1 MTKQITNI
9 RIGIYLCDCDG
20 KVSKK
25 VDLNKVKAIIQSKEA
40 FEYIRA
46 VDVACTKD
54 EREKIVDE
62 IDKYTLN
69 RLLVA
74 CCNDPFIMRQFLKLA
89 DEKGI
94 NRYNVKFVDL
104 SAAETV
110 EAAASAVNDALAKLH
125 LMAEIGYDEL
135 TVTPDVL
142 VIGAGYEAAAAAR
155 AIAKSQPVV
164 QIDNVGTRVIGL
176 DGFPGAFTVRLLDN
190 GQTVTKDFGAIVL
203 ALGAVSQYDKS
214 KYGGVELGADILS
227 LSQFNK
233 TDKDY
238 TGKKVSFALG
248 KADEDSLLSFAAVL
262 KAALKLK
269 EKGASEISILYED
282 MKVCADGLEQ
292 DYELA
297 RKKGVNFL
305 KYSGEFQI
313 TRFASGIAFKY
324 REPFLADPAKI
335 VADYIVL
342 AEDFVPAA
350 GTGEL
355 AEIFDVRTGPGG
367 FFQKDNVHFLPI
379 KSNRA
384 GIFFVGSCHGP
395 IHGTDLYNEIEAVLA
410 EVSAFAKGKVSVPS
424 LQPKVEAEKCAV
436 CLTCYRCCPH
446 HAIEI
451 VHGEEYNNMYNSAA
465 RMNPL
470 ACQRCGVCAAE
481 CPGKAIQLPLYSD
494 QEIFYEVKQPARIVA
509 YACENSGYLASEFAK
524 ALDPEL
530 QKDLQIVE
538 VPCSG
543 KIDIIYLLKALEN
556 GADGVMLCVCHKENC
571 KFVWGNDR
579 AEQRKERAQ
588 QILNQVG
595 LGERIDFVRVAANQG
610 NQFNTAVKAMAEK
623 IRQSGTNPGKVVK

>member
-1 MTKQITNI
+1 MTKQITNT

-54 EREKIVDE
+54 EREKIAAE

-74 CCNDPFIMRQFLKLA
+74 GCSDPFSMRQFLKLA

-94 NRYNVKFVDL
+94 NRYSVKFVDL
-104 SAAETV
+104 SMTETV
-110 EAAASAVNDALAKLH
+110 EAAASAINDALDKLH
-125 LMAEIGYDEL
+125 LMAEISYDEL
-135 TVTPDVL
+135 SVTPDVL
-142 VIGAGYEAAAAAR
+142 VIGAGCEAVAATK

-164 QIDNVGTRVIGL
+164 QIDNVETRVIGL
-176 DGFPGAFTVRLLDN
+176 DGFPGAFTVSLLAN
-190 GQTVTKDFGAIVL
+190 GQTVKKDFGAIVL
-203 ALGAVSQYDKS
+203 ALEAVPRYDKC

-227 LSQFNK
+227 LSQFCK
-233 TDKDY
+233 TDRDY

-248 KADEDSLLSFAAVL
+248 KADGDSLLSFAAVL
-262 KAALKLK
+262 QEALKLE
-269 EKGASEISILYED
+269 EKGASEVSILYED

-313 TRFASGIAFKY
+313 TRFASGVAFKY
-324 REPFLADPAKI
+324 REPFLADPVKI
-335 VADYIVL
+335 VSDYIVL

-355 AEIFDVRTGPGG
+355 AEIFDIRTGPGG

-384 GIFFVGSCHGP
+384 GIFFVGTCHGP
-395 IHGTDLYNEIEAVLA
+395 IYGTDLRNEIEAVLA
-410 EVSAFAKGKVSVPS
+410 EVSAFAKGKVSVLS
-424 LQPKVEAEKCAV
+424 LQPKVDAEKCAV

-451 VHGEEYNNMYNSAA
+451 VHGEEYHNMYNSAA
-465 RMNPL
+465 SMNPL
-470 ACQRCGVCAAE
+470 ACQHCGVCAAE
-481 CPGKAIQLPLYSD
+481 CPGKAIQLPLFSD
-494 QEIFYEVKQPARIVA
+494 QEILYEVKQPARIVA

-524 ALDPEL
+524 SLDPEL
-530 QKDLQIVE
+530 QKELQIVE

-588 QILNQVG
+588 QLLSQVG
-595 LGERIDFVRVAANQG
+595 LGERIDFVHLAANQG

>member
-74 CCNDPFIMRQFLKLA
+74 SCNDPFIMRQFLKLA

-203 ALGAVSQYDKS
+203 ALGAVPQYDKS

-233 TDKDY
+233 TGKDY

-248 KADEDSLLSFAAVL
+248 KADGDSLLSFAAVL

-269 EKGASEISILYED
+269 EQGASEISILYED

-324 REPFLADPAKI
+324 REPFLADSAKI

-451 VHGEEYNNMYNSAA
+451 VHDASYNNMYNSAA

>member
-25 VDLNKVKAIIQSKEA
+25 VDLQKAKTVIQSQA
-40 FEYIRA
+40 DFDYIRA
-46 VDVACTKD
+46 TDVLCGKV
-54 EREKIVDE
+54 EKEKIGAE
-62 IDKYTLN
+62 IDKYSLN
-69 RLLVA
+69 RLVIAA
-74 CCNDPFIMRQFLKLA
+74 CVDSFIMRQFLQLA

-94 NRYNVKFVDL
+94 NRYNVEFVDL
-104 SAAETV
+104 GAVDSTGAAV
-110 EAAASAVNDALAKLH
+110 AAANNALGKMRLR
-125 LMAEIGYDEL
+125 AEIGYEEL
-135 TVTPDVL
+135 AVTPDVL
-142 VIGAGYEAAAAAR
+142 VIGAGSEAAAAATT
-155 AIAKSQPVV
+155 IAKSQPVV
-164 QIDNVGTRVIGL
+164 QIDNVGTRMIGL
-176 DGFPGAFTVRLLDN
+176 DGFPGAFTVRLLEN
-190 GQTVTKDFGAIVL
+190 GQAVKKDFGAIVL
-203 ALGAVSQYDKS
+203 ALGAVPQYDKS
-214 KYGGVELGADILS
+214 KYGGIELGADILS
-227 LSQFNK
+227 LSQFVNSG
-233 TDKDY
+233 KDY
-238 TGKKVSFALG
+238 AGKKVSFALG
-248 KADEDSLLSFAAVL
+248 KADADSLLSFAAVL
-262 KAALKLK
+262 KAALGLK
-269 EKGASEISILYED
+269 GKGASEVNVLYED
-282 MKVCADGLEQ
+282 MKVCADDLEQ

-305 KYSGEFQI
+305 KYTGEFQI
-313 TRFASGIAFKY
+313 VRFPSGIAFKY
-324 REPFLADPAKI
+324 REPFLSDPVKI

-342 AEDFVPAA
+342 AEEFVPAA
-350 GTGEL
+350 ATLEL
-355 AEIFDVRTGPGG
+355 AEILDIRTGPGG

-395 IHGTDLYNEIEAVLA
+395 IHGTDLYNEIEAVVA

-451 VHGEEYNNMYNSAA
+451 VHGEAYNNMYNSAA

-470 ACQRCGVCAAE
+470 ACQRCGVCASE

-494 QEIFYEVKQPARIVA
+494 QEILVEVKQPARIVA
-509 YACENSGYLASEFAK
+509 YACENSGFLASEFAK
-524 ALDPEL
+524 TLDPEL
-530 QKDLQIVE
+530 QKDVQIVE

-571 KFVWGNDR
+571 KFVWGNNR

-588 QILNQVG
+588 KILNQIG
-595 LGERIDFVRVAANQG
+595 LGERIDFVHVAANQG

>member
-25 VDLNKVKAIIQSKEA
+25 VDLNSVKVAIQSKAE

-46 VDVACTKD
+46 VEVACTKA
-54 EREKIVDE
+54 ERELIVAE
-62 IDKYTLN
+62 IDKYSLN

-74 CCNDPFIMRQFLKLA
+74 GCSDPFIVRQFLQLA
-89 DEKGI
+89 DDKGI
-94 NRYNVKFVDL
+94 NRYNVEFVDL
-104 SAAETV
+104 SAAESV
-110 EAAASAVNDALAKLH
+110 GAAVSAVDTALNRLH
-125 LMAEIGYDEL
+125 LRAEVGYEEL
-135 TVTPDVL
+135 AVIPDVL
-142 VIGAGYEAAAAAR
+142 VIGAGSEAAAAAK
-155 AIAKSQPVV
+155 AIAKNQPVV

-176 DGFPGAFTVRLLDN
+176 DGFPGAFTVRLLEN
-190 GQTVTKDFGAIVL
+190 GQTVKKDFGAIVL
-203 ALGAVSQYDKS
+203 ALGAVPQYDKS
-214 KYGGVELGADILS
+214 KYGGGELGADVLS
-227 LSQFNK
+227 LSQFINAG
-233 TDKDY
+233 KDY
-238 TGKKVSFALG
+238 AGKKVGFALG

-262 KAALKLK
+262 KAALDLK
-269 EKGASEISILYED
+269 EKGASEVSIIYED
-282 MKVCADGLEQ
+282 MKICADGLEQ
-292 DYELA
+292 EYERA

-305 KYSGEFQI
+305 KYTGEFQI
-313 TRFASGIAFKY
+313 TRFASGIAFMY

-350 GTGEL
+350 GTLEL
-355 AEIFDVRTGPGG
+355 AEIFDIRTGPGG

-379 KSNRA
+379 RSNRA

-451 VHGEEYNNMYNSAA
+451 VHGEEYNNMYFSAA

-494 QEIFYEVKQPARIVA
+494 QEILFEVQQPARIVA
-509 YACENSGYLASEFAK
+509 YACENSGFLASEFAK
-524 ALDPEL
+524 TLDPEL

-579 AEQRKERAQ
+579 AEQRKVRAQ

-595 LGERIDFVRVAANQG
+595 LGERIDFVHVAANQG

>member
-25 VDLNKVKAIIQSKEA
+25 VDLNSVKVAIQSKEE

-46 VDVACTKD
+46 VEVACTKS
-54 EREKIVDE
+54 EREQIVAE
-62 IDKYTLN
+62 IDKYSLN

-74 CCNDPFIMRQFLKLA
+74 GCSDPFIVRQFLQLA
-89 DEKGI
+89 DDKGI
-94 NRYNVKFVDL
+94 NRYNVEFVDL
-104 SAAETV
+104 SAADSV
-110 EAAASAVNDALAKLH
+110 EAAVSAVNTALTRLH
-125 LMAEIGYDEL
+125 LRAEIGYDEL
-135 TVTPDVL
+135 AVIPDVL
-142 VIGAGYEAAAAAR
+142 VIGTGSEAVAAAR

-176 DGFPGAFTVRLLDN
+176 DGFPGAFTVRLLEN
-190 GQTVTKDFGAIVL
+190 GQTVKKDFGAIVL
-203 ALGAVSQYDKS
+203 ALEAVPQYDKS
-214 KYGGVELGADILS
+214 KYGGVELGADVLS
-227 LSQFNK
+227 LSQFINAG
-233 TDKDY
+233 KDY
-238 TGKKVSFALG
+238 AGKKVSFALG
-248 KADEDSLLSFAAVL
+248 KADGDSLFSFAVVL
-262 KAALKLK
+262 KAALDLK
-269 EKGASEISILYED
+269 EKGASEVSVIYED
-282 MKVCADGLEQ
+282 MKICADGLEQ
-292 DYELA
+292 EYERA
-297 RKKGVNFL
+297 RKVGVNFL
-305 KYSGEFQI
+305 KYTRDFQI
-313 TRFASGIAFKY
+313 TRFASGIAFMY

-335 VADYIVL
+335 AADYIVL
-342 AEDFVPAA
+342 AEDFVPAP
-350 GTGEL
+350 GTLEL
-355 AEIFDVRTGPGG
+355 AEIFDIRTGPGG

-379 KSNRA
+379 RSNRA

-424 LQPKVEAEKCAV
+424 LQPKVEAEKCAA

-451 VHGEEYNNMYNSAA
+451 VHGEEYNNMYFSAA

-494 QEIFYEVKQPARIVA
+494 QEILFEVKQPARIVA
-509 YACENSGYLASEFAK
+509 YACENSGFLASEFAK
-524 ALDPEL
+524 TLDPEL
-530 QKDLQIVE
+530 QNDLQIVE

-543 KIDIIYLLKALEN
+543 KIDLIYLLKALEN

-588 QILNQVG
+588 QILNQIG
-595 LGERIDFVRVAANQG
+595 LGERIDFVHVAANQG

>member
-1 MTKQITNI
+1 MTEQITNI

-25 VDLNKVKAIIQSKEA
+25 VDLQKAKTVIQSQA
-40 FEYIRA
+40 GFDYIRA
-46 VDVACTKD
+46 TDVLCGKL
-54 EREKIVDE
+54 EQEKIGAE
-62 IDKYTLN
+62 IDKYSLN
-69 RLLVA
+69 RLVIAA
-74 CCNDPFIMRQFLKLA
+74 CVDPFIMRQFLQLA

-94 NRYNVKFVDL
+94 NRYNVEFVDL
-104 SAAETV
+104 GAVDST
-110 EAAASAVNDALAKLH
+110 EAAVAAANNALGKMH
-125 LMAEIGYDEL
+125 LRAEIGYEEL
-135 TVTPDVL
+135 AVTPDVL
-142 VIGAGYEAAAAAR
+142 VIGAGSEAVAAAT

-176 DGFPGAFTVRLLDN
+176 DGFPGAFTVRLLEN
-190 GQTVTKDFGAIVL
+190 GQAVKKDFGAIVL
-203 ALGAVSQYDKS
+203 ALGAVPQYDKS
-214 KYGGVELGADILS
+214 KYGGIELGADILS
-227 LSQFNK
+227 LSQFINSG
-233 TDKDY
+233 KDY
-238 TGKKVSFALG
+238 AGKKVSFALG
-248 KADEDSLLSFAAVL
+248 MADEDSLLSFAAVL
-262 KAALKLK
+262 KAALDLK
-269 EKGASEISILYED
+269 GKGASEVNVLYED

-305 KYSGEFQI
+305 KYTGEFQI
-313 TRFASGIAFKY
+313 VRFPSGIAFKY
-324 REPFLADPAKI
+324 REPFLSDPAKI

-350 GTGEL
+350 GTLEL
-355 AEIFDVRTGPGG
+355 AEILDIRTGPGG

-379 KSNRA
+379 RSNRA

-424 LQPKVEAEKCAV
+424 LQPKVDAEKCAV

-451 VHGEEYNNMYNSAA
+451 VHGEEYNNMYYSAA

-494 QEIFYEVKQPARIVA
+494 QEILFEVKQPARIVA
-509 YACENSGYLASEFAK
+509 YACENSGFLASEFAK
-524 ALDPEL
+524 TLDPEL

-579 AEQRKERAQ
+579 AEQRKERTQ
-588 QILNQVG
+588 KILNQIG
-595 LGERIDFVRVAANQG
+595 LGERIDFVHVAANQG

>member
-1 MTKQITNI
+1 MTKQITNT

-25 VDLNKVKAIIQSKEA
+25 VDLNKVKAIIQGKEE
-40 FEYIRA
+40 FEYIRT
-46 VDVACTKD
+46 VEIACTKD
-54 EREKIVDE
+54 EQAQITEEIEK
-62 IDKYTLN
+62 YSLN

-74 CCNDPFIMRQFLKLA
+74 GCSDPFIMRKFLQMA
-89 DEKGI
+89 DDQGI
-94 NRYNVKFVDL
+94 NRYNVEFVDL
-104 SAAETV
+104 STAETV
-110 EAAASAVNDALAKLH
+110 EAAASVVNIALSKLH
-125 LMAEIGYDEL
+125 LRAEIGCEEL
-135 TVTPDVL
+135 SVTPDVL
-142 VIGAGYEAAAAAR
+142 VIGAGCEADAAAR
-155 AIAKSQPVV
+155 TIAKNQPVV

-176 DGFPGAFTVRLLDN
+176 DGFPGAFKVRLLED
-190 GQTVTKDFGAIVL
+190 GQTVLKDFGAIVL
-203 ALGAVSQYDKS
+203 ALGAVPQYDKS
-214 KYGGVELGADILS
+214 KYGGVELGADVLS
-227 LSQFNK
+227 LSQFKNSG
-233 TDKDY
+233 KDY
-238 TGKKVSFALG
+238 TGKKISFALG
-248 KADEDSLLSFAAVL
+248 KADGDSLLSFAAVL

-269 EKGASEISILYED
+269 EKSASEVSILYED
-282 MKVCADGLEQ
+282 MKICADGLEQ

-305 KYSGEFQI
+305 KYTGEFQI
-313 TRFASGIAFKY
+313 LSFPSGVAFKY

-350 GTGEL
+350 GSLEL
-355 AEIFDVRTGPGG
+355 AEIFDIRTGPGG
-367 FFQKDNVHFLPI
+367 FFQQDNVHFLPI
-379 KSNRA
+379 RSNRA

-395 IHGTDLYNEIEAVLA
+395 IHGTDLYLEIEAVLA
-410 EVSAFAKGKVSVPS
+410 EVSVFAKGKVSVPS
-424 LQPKVEAEKCAV
+424 LQPKVDAEKCAV
-436 CLTCYRCCPH
+436 CLTCYRSCPH

-451 VHGEEYNNMYNSAA
+451 VHGDEYNNMYNSAA

-470 ACQRCGVCAAE
+470 ACQHCGVCAAE

-494 QEIFYEVKQPARIVA
+494 QEILYEVKKPAKIVA

-524 ALDPEL
+524 SLDPEL
-530 QKDLQIVE
+530 QKDLQIIE

-543 KIDIIYLLKALEN
+543 KIDVIYLLKALEN

-571 KFVWGNDR
+571 KFVWGNNR